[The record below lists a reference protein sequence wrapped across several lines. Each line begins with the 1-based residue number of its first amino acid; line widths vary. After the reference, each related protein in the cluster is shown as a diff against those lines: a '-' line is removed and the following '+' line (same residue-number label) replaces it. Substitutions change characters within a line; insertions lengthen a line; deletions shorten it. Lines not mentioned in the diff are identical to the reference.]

1 MSIMTRIKSIVVITT
16 EETSQTTI
24 VTQELVLSLNIINS
38 MQLYQ
43 SLLSCHVHKGNE
55 RSLSAS

>member
-1 MSIMTRIKSIVVITT
+1 MSIVTRIKSTVVITT

-43 SLLSCHVHKGNE
+43 SLLS
-55 RSLSAS
+55 

>member
-43 SLLSCHVHKGNE
+43 SLLS
-55 RSLSAS
+55 

>member
-1 MSIMTRIKSIVVITT
+1 MSIMTRIKSTVVITT
-16 EETSQTTI
+16 EETSQNTI

-43 SLLSCHVHKGNE
+43 SLLSCHVHKRNE